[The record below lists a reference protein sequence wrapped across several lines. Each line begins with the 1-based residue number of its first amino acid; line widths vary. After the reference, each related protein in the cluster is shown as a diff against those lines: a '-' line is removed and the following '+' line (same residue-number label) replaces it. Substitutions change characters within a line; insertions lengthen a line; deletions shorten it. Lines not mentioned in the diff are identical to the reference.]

1 MPYIYYRIWWL
12 CQVGFIFMSNL
23 QIRKL
28 RPRKVKWLAPDH
40 STSNWGEVIISASAS
55 NLHSPSMTLPGWRL
69 LPEHTCFLCGLRITF
84 GWDFLSDQNCT
95 FSKYYF
101 VTPSVILFYKQ
112 GSSWLSITKL
122 YCWIV
127 IYLNWFIV
135 MHENI

>member
-1 MPYIYYRIWWL
+1 
-12 CQVGFIFMSNL
+12 MSNL

-84 GWDFLSDQNCT
+84 GWDFFIRSKLYIQQILFCNSICNPILQTRIFLAFHHQIVLLNCT
-95 FSKYYF
+95 LFKLIYNNAWKYL
-101 VTPSVILFYKQ
+101 TKNVILWMPVAIIFP
-112 GSSWLSITKL
+112 
-122 YCWIV
+122 
-127 IYLNWFIV
+127 
-135 MHENI
+135 